1 MLIRSDLFKVLVLL
15 LIDTVTGVLIFFL
28 IVKYF

>member
-1 MLIRSDLFKVLVLL
+1 MLIRFDLFKVLVPV
-15 LIDTVTGVLIFFL
+15 LIDKVTGVLIFFL